1 MNKIFKALILSL
13 LIFSA
18 CKDKQSD
25 TKVVVEQKENKTNDT
40 KESTEQS
47 SKKILC
53 FGNSLTAGYGLDE
66 QFAWP
71 TLLQQR
77 IDSLNFD
84 YQVINAGLSGE
95 TTSGGLKR
103 IDWVLRE
110 PIDIFILELGA
121 NDMLRG
127 LDISST
133 VENLRSIISRVKT
146 KYPDAQVVVAGMLS
160 PPNMGPDYEKKFN
173 TMYKDLSDEF
183 NTTLIPFFLDKVA
196 GIEELNLPDGKH
208 PNQEGQKIVL
218 ETVWIHLKSLIA

>member
-25 TKVVVEQKENKTNDT
+25 TKVVVEQTENKTNDT

-196 GIEELNLPDGKH
+196 GIEKLNLPDGKH

>member
-1 MNKIFKALILSL
+1 MNKIFKALILSM

-25 TKVVVEQKENKTNDT
+25 TKVVVEQTENKTNDT

-196 GIEELNLPDGKH
+196 GIEKLNLPDGKH